1 MKNILL
7 VDDDMLLRLVVMTS
21 IGLTFKDCKVLS
33 ANSGKEAIDILNS
46 EQVDF
51 VLTDLFMQE
60 MDGFQLIEY
69 INTNHPEI
77 PVAAM
82 SGDGGAATRER
93 LYALG
98 ISKFLEKPF
107 NLKELHTTIS
117 ELPEIRKIATAI
129 SFIAA

>member
-1 MKNILL
+1 MINILL

-21 IGLTFKDCKVLS
+21 IGLAFKDCKVLT
-33 ANSGKEAIDILNS
+33 AGSGKEAVNILNS
-46 EQVDF
+46 EQVHF

-69 INTNHPEI
+69 IATYHPEI

-82 SGDGGAATRER
+82 SGDGGATTRER
-93 LYALG
+93 LLALG
-98 ISKFLEKPF
+98 VSKFLEKPF

-117 ELPEIRKIATAI
+117 ELPGIGKNANAI
-129 SFIAA
+129 SFITA